1 MYHLNLS
8 EQVCVC
14 DITLFDMMS
23 SSCVYIKTGIT
34 DGSKKSKKYF
44 LKFDVHVR
52 THTRKLSL
60 NMMMIHTQY

>member
-8 EQVCVC
+8 EQVCVCVC

-34 DGSKKSKKYF
+34 EEVKK
-44 LKFDVHVR
+44 
-52 THTRKLSL
+52 
-60 NMMMIHTQY
+60 

>member
-23 SSCVYIKTGIT
+23 SSCVLQFKDRDY
-34 DGSKKSKKYF
+34 
-44 LKFDVHVR
+44 
-52 THTRKLSL
+52 
-60 NMMMIHTQY
+60 